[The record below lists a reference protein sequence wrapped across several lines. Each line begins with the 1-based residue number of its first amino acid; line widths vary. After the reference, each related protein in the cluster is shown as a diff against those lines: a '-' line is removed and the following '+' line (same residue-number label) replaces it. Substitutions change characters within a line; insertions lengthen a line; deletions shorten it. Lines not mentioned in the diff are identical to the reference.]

1 MSKEFNIIDAFL
13 KYNKQFIVIIS
24 GLSGTNKS
32 KICQK
37 ITSKLDFVYINA
49 RNFIEKDKYEE
60 IELPNKKT
68 VKVWYNYKWDNM
80 IEKVKENKNKGVIL
94 CGEYFPSDKLGDLYI
109 DQHFHIKLAKQN
121 IIKKRLEYIN
131 KLNDK
136 DKEEFHDDETET
148 LIINQ
153 SVYPYYLDI
162 LQKSRINKFINVNEM
177 IDMKEDEYIEKVSDI
192 ILDSIINHIVE
203 YLKNK
208 NLDKYIIF

>member
-1 MSKEFNIIDAFL
+1 MSKEFNIIDAYL
-13 KYNKQFIVIIS
+13 KYNKQFIIIIS
-24 GLSGTNKS
+24 GLSGSNKS

-37 ITSKLDFVYINA
+37 IASKLDFEYLNT
-49 RNFIEKDKYEE
+49 RNFILKDKYNE

-68 VKVWYNYKWDNM
+68 VKVWYNYNWDSI
-80 IEKVKENKNKGVIL
+80 IEKIKQNKSKGIIL
-94 CGEYFPSDKLGDLYI
+94 CGEYFPLDKLGDLYI
-109 DQHFHIKLAKQN
+109 DQHFHIKLGKQN

-131 KLNDK
+131 NLNEK
-136 DKEEFHDDETET
+136 DKEEFYDEETET

-162 LQKSRINKFINVNEM
+162 LQKSKINKFINVNEM
-177 IDMKEDEYIEKVSDI
+177 IDMEEADYIEKVSDI
-192 ILDSIINHIVE
+192 IMDNIINHIVE